1 MFIVLLCLY
10 YRGRILAKKLNIRI
24 EHIKHSNCRLDFLKR
39 MKDNEAKKVEARAA
53 GTKVQ
58 LKRQP
63 TGPRP
68 AHFVNARTN
77 KPQIV
82 EPIRYE
88 FIA

>member
-1 MFIVLLCLY
+1 MTNCVYDSL

-39 MKDNEAKKVEARAA
+39 MQENEAKKVEARAA
-53 GTKVQ
+53 NTKVQ

-63 TGPRP
+63 LAPRE
-68 AHFVNARTN
+68 AHFVKTRTN
-77 KPQIV
+77 KPQII